1 MGKTIKLVKVPDM
14 PEELHR
20 EIKARAVR
28 EGMKIGDY
36 IIRVLQE
43 HTKKKGRK

>member
-1 MGKTIKLVKVPDM
+1 MAKTVKLVKVPNM

-28 EGMKIGDY
+28 EGSKIGDY
-36 IIRVLQE
+36 IIKVLQE
-43 HTKKKGRK
+43 HVKGVK